1 MRVLS
6 ITGNRN
12 ISHNKNEIWI
22 ISEGRFSDIDLA
34 EVVDEK
40 VDGPYKEYRISG
52 IGRYLLNPHSIEVKK
67 KLIGG
72 EIHHKQGT
80 IKKIRKS
87 IYKILPAFLKKGYGN
102 SSLSP
107 EVIVS
112 RYKLRIPGMQ
122 DAELETHLNK
132 IYDQLKFYDTF
143 SKKLAQLEPDN
154 IFQIVGIC
162 EDIGGNYS
170 YLKLQ
175 GSIEEKIKYLG
186 KSISKDVGV
195 VLNKA
200 YVGDG
205 LYELRGYDFKSY
217 NAAKFYRLLS
227 YSNDGVQKAC
237 VLTGDNKIEF
247 YITDHHLLNFMLLL
261 EQSLQ
266 ANPKLSKAFEM
277 CVAGQVNPIK
287 LFFNKKLEIDYSKS
301 PLPAIY
307 QDALKTYD
315 LGTNHR
321 NLIKPILNYLQ
332 IGISFNYMLAADDQ
346 DDRMFTHISVL
357 HDLRALEQL
366 RKNLPEV
373 YTAISKRGF
382 VTESGRY
389 YLLDSINGYNNA

>member
-1 MRVLS
+1 MIVLS
-6 ITGNRN
+6 VTENN
-12 ISHNKNEIWI
+12 NFSHNNNGIWV
-22 ISEGRFSDIDLA
+22 ISEGRLSDIDLA
-34 EVVDEK
+34 EIVDEK
-40 VDGPYKEYRISG
+40 IDGPYKEYKISD
-52 IGRYLLNPHSIEVKK
+52 IGRYLLNPHSIEVHK

-72 EIHHKQGT
+72 EIHYKLGT
-80 IKKIRKS
+80 IKNIWKS
-87 IYKILPAFLKKGYGN
+87 IHNVLPAFLKKRNGN

-132 IYDQLKFYDTF
+132 IYDQLKFYDSF
-143 SKKLAQLEPDN
+143 SNKLALLDPN
-154 IFQIVGIC
+154 KIFQIVGIC
-162 EDIGGNYS
+162 EDIGSNYS

-186 KSISKDVGV
+186 KSITKDVGV

-205 LYELRGYDFKSY
+205 LYEMRGYDFKSY
-217 NAAKFYRLLS
+217 DAAKSYRLFS
-227 YSNDGVQKAC
+227 YCTDGVQKAC
-237 VLTGDNKIEF
+237 VLTGDNKVEF
-247 YITDHHLLNFMLLL
+247 YITDYLMLNFMHLL

-266 ANPKLSKAFEM
+266 VNPKLSKAFEM
-277 CVAGQVNPIK
+277 CVAGRVNPVK

-315 LGTNHR
+315 VGTNHG

-332 IGISFNYMLAADDQ
+332 IGISFNYMLAADEQ

-373 YTAISKRGF
+373 YTAISKHRF